1 VDRAPALSAL
11 PAGIRSALE
20 RLGLV
25 RSASAYTAEVLT
37 GGVSSEVWRV
47 ECEGRVICVKRA
59 LERLR
64 VAAEWTAS
72 TRRNATEV
80 AWFRTVAAI
89 LPQAVPRVLGHDEQ
103 AGVFA
108 MEYLAPDCHP
118 LWKSEL
124 RDGRAREE
132 DAARVADVLVRVH
145 AATAHDAAVA
155 RRFATDAEFH
165 ALRLDAYLLATARR
179 HPDLAPVLQGLVD
192 TCMGNRVALV
202 HGDASPKN
210 ILLGPRGPV
219 FLDAETA
226 WYGDPAFDLAFCLN
240 HLLLK
245 CQWRPPYREDF
256 LRCFDRLAGSYL
268 AGVTWEAG
276 AALER
281 RAAALL
287 PGLLL
292 ARVDGKSPVEYL
304 GPAAQ
309 QQLRCFAR
317 ELLLAPSASLQDVAL
332 RWRVALQSGAGQRTD
347 HVRE

>member
-1 VDRAPALSAL
+1 
-11 PAGIRSALE
+11 
-20 RLGLV
+20 
-25 RSASAYTAEVLT
+25 VLT
-37 GGVSSEVWRV
+37 GGVSSDVWRV
-47 ECEGRVICVKRA
+47 ECEGRVFCVKRA

-64 VAAEWTAS
+64 VAEEWTAPPH
-72 TRRNATEV
+72 RNATEV
-80 AWFRTVAAI
+80 AWFQTVATI
-89 LPQAVPRVLGHDEQ
+89 VPQAVPGILGHDEQ

-108 MEYLAPDCHP
+108 MEYLAPESHA
-118 LWKSEL
+118 LWKNEL

-132 DAARVADVLVRVH
+132 HAAQVAEVLVRVH
-145 AATAHDAAVA
+145 AATAHDPAVA

-192 TCMGNRVALV
+192 TCMANRVALV

-245 CQWRPPYREDF
+245 CLWRPPCRDDF
-256 LRCFDRLAGSYL
+256 LRCFERLAANYL

-276 AALER
+276 TALEQ

-304 GPAAQ
+304 EPVE
-309 QQLRCFAR
+309 QQLVRRVAR
-317 ELLLAPSASLQDVAL
+317 ELLLAPPASLPGLAW
-332 RWRVALQSGAGQRTD
+332 RWREALQSRSGDRAERA
-347 HVRE
+347 HE